1 MRTAAEINIGA
12 SIRIHLP
19 SESYQI
25 AEELRQRVSLELL
38 DDTVERFGLD
48 DNELFW
54 SVRGAVFHNTS
65 IKIHNEKN
73 NI

>member
-1 MRTAAEINIGA
+1 MNKSEINIRA
-12 SIRIHLP
+12 SIRLP

-25 AEELRQRVSLELL
+25 AEAFRRSVTYELL
-38 DDTVERFGLD
+38 DDTVETFGLY